1 MNHLNDYATINS
13 AVDTLCSAMA
23 EKGYPN
29 YTPTADTLWSVYSL
43 VSTVNNGSVPY
54 DLYDNSD
61 STDFCKGNRFQ
72 YGVKAEK
79 TKARKHRK
87 ANIQKKNPRKR
98 VKVMWY
104 DVNYDEKRYDKY
116 CKAVSS
122 EKGKRKFR
130 NSQAALFD
138 YDEEIN
144 FIKAEAAEAEEDYKE
159 YLRIE
164 NMPEEEKAKKRAIL
178 KDALA
183 RYTISR
189 GRMYD
194 FTTER
199 GTFMFDSCWD
209 ESLYL
214 FKKDEDGKEAYT
226 SVYTIWDYS
235 DGMYFDGDY
244 DKVIEDM
251 VKII

>member
-1 MNHLNDYATINS
+1 MNHLLSNYATINS

-23 EKGYPN
+23 EKGYSN
-29 YTPTADTLWSVYSL
+29 YIPTADTLWSVYSL

-54 DLYDNSD
+54 DPYDNSD

-87 ANIQKKNPRKR
+87 ANIQKKNPCKR
-98 VKVMWY
+98 VKDETY
-104 DVNYDEKRYDKY
+104 DSKRYDKY

-122 EKGKRKFR
+122 EKGKRKFHS
-130 NSQAALFD
+130 SQPALFD
-138 YDEEIN
+138 YDEEVN
-144 FIKAEAAEAEEDYKE
+144 FIKAEEASAATDYAE

-164 NMPEEEKAKKRAIL
+164 NMSEEEKAQKRAIL

-183 RYTISR
+183 RYAISR
-189 GRMYD
+189 GEMYE
-194 FTTER
+194 FSTER
-199 GTFMFDSCWD
+199 GTFMFDEDPWGNSF
-209 ESLYL
+209 YL
-214 FKKDEDGKEAYT
+214 FKKEEKGEEYFI
-226 SVYTIWDYS
+226 SVYTIWDYV
-235 DGMYFDGDY
+235 DDTYFDGDY

>member
-1 MNHLNDYATINS
+1 MKINDIIN
-13 AVDTLCSAMA
+13 D
-23 EKGYPN
+23 
-29 YTPTADTLWSVYSL
+29 
-43 VSTVNNGSVPY
+43 
-54 DLYDNSD
+54 
-61 STDFCKGNRFQ
+61 
-72 YGVKAEK
+72 
-79 TKARKHRK
+79 
-87 ANIQKKNPRKR
+87 INP
-98 VKVMWY
+98 V
-104 DVNYDEKRYDKY
+104 
-116 CKAVSS
+116 
-122 EKGKRKFR
+122 
-130 NSQAALFD
+130 
-138 YDEEIN
+138 
-144 FIKAEAAEAEEDYKE
+144 
-159 YLRIE
+159 E
-164 NMPEEEKAKKRAIL
+164 NMSEEEKAQKRAIL

-235 DGMYFDGDY
+235 NDMYFDGDY